1 MLRKLG
7 KLEMLHWGTHP
18 SSGWRAGS
26 RCACK
31 ETTPCCINCGDQHR
45 TLAASCPLRKR
56 LIKEKRTAIMDRSR
70 SRSIQRRYDEQYQ
83 PGGESFA
90 SRTRPGITS
99 VMERENKFELK
110 KIMTTILSAI
120 AYSHYM
126 EAQYPGTFQE
136 NMNKMYKKNNLHP
149 VWFPDEVET
158 KGVLKMFVDAQY
170 DMDPFDE
177 DDIVIDAAL
186 VKQKKTTKEQK
197 TTIAQAAVPIE
208 MEMET
213 THKRS
218 REELT
223 PSPRGKVETT
233 QAQTKE
239 SREGKRQK
247 DEESKVEQTQQQQQQ
262 KKRQSVRQRTD
273 SMGSVGSQGG
283 SRYSSQDL
291 GITVYMPPHDQYRR
305 MFSKPLNRSNK
316 KQIIRSLLQGQG
328 KFSWRKADIK
338 GEYILDRFKKNKINL
353 SEVEFK
359 LLEVEKTKD
368 SGKEKSTRR
377 TSSTSYNI

>member
-1 MLRKLG
+1 M
-7 KLEMLHWGTHP
+7 
-18 SSGWRAGS
+18 
-26 RCACK
+26 
-31 ETTPCCINCGDQHR
+31 
-45 TLAASCPLRKR
+45 
-56 LIKEKRTAIMDRSR
+56 
-70 SRSIQRRYDEQYQ
+70 
-83 PGGESFA
+83 
-90 SRTRPGITS
+90 
-99 VMERENKFELK
+99 
-110 KIMTTILSAI
+110 
-120 AYSHYM
+120 
-126 EAQYPGTFQE
+126 
-136 NMNKMYKKNNLHP
+136 
-149 VWFPDEVET
+149 
-158 KGVLKMFVDAQY
+158 
-170 DMDPFDE
+170 
-177 DDIVIDAAL
+177 
-186 VKQKKTTKEQK
+186 
-197 TTIAQAAVPIE
+197 E

-223 PSPRGKVETT
+223 PSPRGKVEAT

-262 KKRQSVRQRTD
+262 KKQPVRQRTD
-273 SMGSVGSQGG
+273 FVGSVGSQGG

-305 MFSKPLNRSNK
+305 IFSKPLNRSNK
-316 KQIIRSLLQGQG
+316 EQIISLLQGQG
-328 KFSWRKADIK
+328 KFSWWKAGIK
-338 GEYILDRFKKNKINL
+338 GEYILEGFKKNKINL